1 MKIKSGQLMRAQYDC
16 VILQSIHC
24 FFTLGNIREKNKMKT
39 KLYMQGTPSVFLF
52 SYPDQFNAE

>member
-1 MKIKSGQLMRAQYDC
+1 MRAQYDC